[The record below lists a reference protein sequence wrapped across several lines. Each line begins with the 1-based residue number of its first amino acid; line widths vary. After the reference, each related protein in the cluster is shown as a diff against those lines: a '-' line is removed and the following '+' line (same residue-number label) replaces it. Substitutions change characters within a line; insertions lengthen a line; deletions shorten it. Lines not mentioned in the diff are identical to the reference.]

1 VKNFV
6 FLFSLYLIL
15 LGLMPCQDKED
26 MVSNFQTE
34 SILHRAHAKA
44 EHAHGEACPPICSC
58 ACCSVGQHF
67 LSDKPTNLIIPAFR
81 KPHPVFQCLALKK
94 QPIDIWQ
101 PPKLA

>member
-15 LGLMPCQDKED
+15 LGLMPCQDKGA
-26 MVSNFQTE
+26 MVSKSQTGSTFHSGE
-34 SILHRAHAKA
+34 TKT

-67 LSDKPTNLIIPAFR
+67 PAEKLTNLVIPVLR
-81 KPHPVFQCLALKK
+81 KPYPVFQCSALKK

-101 PPKLA
+101 PPQLV

>member
-15 LGLMPCQDKED
+15 LGLMPCQDKLD
-26 MVSNFQTE
+26 MVSKSQTE
-34 SILHRAHAKA
+34 SILQRNHPKA
-44 EHAHGEACPPICSC
+44 EHGHGEACPPICSC

-67 LSDKPTNLIIPAFR
+67 PSEKLTNLTIPVFR
-81 KPHPVFQCLALKK
+81 KPYPVFQCSALKK

-101 PPKLA
+101 PPKLV